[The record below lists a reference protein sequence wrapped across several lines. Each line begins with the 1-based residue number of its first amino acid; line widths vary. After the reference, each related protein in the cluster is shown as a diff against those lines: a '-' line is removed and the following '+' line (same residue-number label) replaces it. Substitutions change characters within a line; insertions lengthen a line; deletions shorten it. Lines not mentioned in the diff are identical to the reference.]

1 MNESVPSYFKKEFMP
16 TDVVIINKKNLEAYM
31 QYCKMMTIINSIMF
45 FINAVSFFSPLN
57 LLYFVSCIVM
67 ICCDL
72 IGSFK
77 VNGRINNSLL
87 IANICTMEMLIF
99 NTFFGILLK
108 KYSPLIVIQIQI
120 ICIIIH
126 SIYIITKSIKDH
138 EIIYRKI

>member
-1 MNESVPSYFKKEFMP
+1 MP
-16 TDVVIINKKNLEAYM
+16 TDVVIVKKNLESCESYM

-108 KYSPLIVIQIQI
+108 NIV
-120 ICIIIH
+120 H
-126 SIYIITKSIKDH
+126 
-138 EIIYRKI
+138 